1 MMLRYRDD
9 YPVES
14 LHLNQIIHGVLSED
28 WDRHCKEFPANVKGL
43 ATRQSSAECLNMI
56 AVGIPSMVGGS
67 ADLAPSCLT
76 TLKFEGAGDFLP
88 ASSGWGDFGGRN
100 MHFGIREHAMGSVIN
115 GLALC
120 KLRPFGSTF
129 LVFSDYMKPSIRMSS
144 IMNLP
149 CTWVFTHDSIAV
161 GEDGP
166 THQPVEHLP
175 ALRSIPGLFTFRPCD
190 ANETLEMWKY
200 IATLQRQPVAVIL
213 SRQNLPTL
221 DRSEYAP
228 ASELNKGAY
237 VIAGHVDED
246 PDVILMASGSEVSL
260 MLEAHTALEEDG
272 LSVRSVSVPCMELF
286 NQQSREYIRSV
297 LPDRCRARVS
307 VEAASEQSWSRY
319 VGIDGEHVGV
329 STFGAS
335 MSGDEMLKH
344 VGLTVE
350 GVVVAARKT
359 LSVQPQKSTHLEVI
373 RRWSAKMGA

>member
-1 MMLRYRDD
+1 
-9 YPVES
+9 
-14 LHLNQIIHGVLSED
+14 
-28 WDRHCKEFPANVKGL
+28 
-43 ATRQSSAECLNMI
+43 
-56 AVGIPSMVGGS
+56 
-67 ADLAPSCLT
+67 
-76 TLKFEGAGDFLP
+76 
-88 ASSGWGDFGGRN
+88 

-260 MLEAHTALEEDG
+260 MLEAHTALEDDG